1 MRDGYLGGFALAK
14 FRLSSD
20 NTSPDLMSACFVWS
34 FMSEIT
40 SKPPKARNEVPSYIL
55 HNCSGL
61 PGSLIRMFVLFAIYF
76 TYFFFYCI
84 VRRDRLYC
92 LPALSRIC
100 SYLGMLTSSKEL
112 GGLLHLGKK

>member
-76 TYFFFYCI
+76 TYFFFIVLCDEIDCI
-84 VRRDRLYC
+84 AFPPCPGYVVTWEC
-92 LPALSRIC
+92 
-100 SYLGMLTSSKEL
+100 
-112 GGLLHLGKK
+112 